1 MKSKFTSVVRVKKQ
15 EMDKVEAKLVVAR
28 LNVRSAEENL
38 ALLRAR
44 LDEFSLPKSGN
55 IDELRQN
62 LELINIARQE
72 LRACKERLEIAKKE
86 VLHYENKYKNANLE
100 YEKMRYLEKEE
111 FKREIKRIQK
121 AEALAL
127 DEFAVMKFAGK
138 SEA

>member
-38 ALLRAR
+38 VLLRAR

-72 LRACKERLEIAKKE
+72 LSACKERLEIAKKE

-127 DEFAVMKFAGK
+127 DEFAGMKFAGK

>member
-15 EMDKVEAKLVVAR
+15 EMDKLEAKLVVAR

-72 LRACKERLEIAKKE
+72 LSACKERLEIAKKE
-86 VLHYENKYKNANLE
+86 VLHYEHKYKNANLE

-138 SEA
+138 SEV

>member
-1 MKSKFTSVVRVKKQ
+1 MV
-15 EMDKVEAKLVVAR
+15 
-28 LNVRSAEENL
+28 
-38 ALLRAR
+38 LLRAR

-72 LRACKERLEIAKKE
+72 LSACKERLEIAKKE
-86 VLHYENKYKNANLE
+86 VLHYEYKYKNANLE

-138 SEA
+138 ARRNESCFTIFCAIKFCILF